1 MKYRKKSGE
10 TKMKIY
16 LCALFKKRNAMKFKT
31 LPVLLIVLIVTLA
44 SACSDTARK
53 NKDDHTENTTTDNI
67 SVGEEKVNQ
76 EETSP
81 DSIIEGTPE
90 MNAMDEIAPS
100 EKNYSRIGYISS
112 VVILTSLPEV
122 QQAEKQLQNFA
133 QSLQSEIERQQNEL
147 QKKYTEY
154 MADKEASQSIVEVR
168 TQELQQMQQR
178 IMQLQQNSEQEL
190 SKRKEQLYAP
200 ILKKVDAA
208 IAEVAKKYGYTHV
221 IDITAGSMVYA
232 DSSTDLTAMVLKS
245 LGINAPTR

>member
-1 MKYRKKSGE
+1 MKSKTFLILS
-10 TKMKIY
+10 IA
-16 LCALFKKRNAMKFKT
+16 ALIA
-31 LPVLLIVLIVTLA
+31 LSA
-44 SACSDTARK
+44 ACSGNAEK
-53 NKDDHTENTTTDNI
+53 SSKSKSENTAADSSNAETATVSQELPKSDSGIQEVPVINAVDEPAPTD
-67 SVGEEKVNQ
+67 
-76 EETSP
+76 
-81 DSIIEGTPE
+81 
-90 MNAMDEIAPS
+90 
-100 EKNYSRIGYISS
+100 KNFSRIGYISS

-190 SKRKEQLYAP
+190 AKRKEQLYAP

-208 IAEVAKKYGYTHV
+208 IASVAKKHGYTHI
-221 IDITAGSMVYA
+221 IDITAGSLVYA
-232 DSSTDLTAMVLKS
+232 DSNTDLTALVLKAM
-245 LGINAPTR
+245 GVTAADR